1 MSFND
6 HDVDEMAAKME
17 QSIRKNKSKLGKLVF
32 FGIIGLIC
40 LWVLFNAVDTNNKG
54 EYRIVQ
60 YPVTGK
66 MVAKMDPGM
75 YFQMWGDVQEW
86 PKSETFYFT
95 SDKEEGASRD
105 QSIEV
110 RFNDGSVANISGTCR
125 VLLPTS
131 PDQAIKLMTDLN
143 FRSYSDLEHRF
154 IMPIVRSALRTTANL
169 MNSRQSYSEKR
180 LDFKTMA
187 WDQIQNGLYKTEEQ
201 VTWVEDPE
209 KPGQKV
215 RKTVKVIRKGENGMP
230 LRDHNPLNGTGI
242 SLANFEV
249 KKFEYDPKVKDQIAK
264 QQDNYM
270 AIATATAEA
279 QRAEQE
285 AKTAEAQGKRDV
297 MKVKYEEMK
306 EKERATVQAEKE
318 AQVATINA
326 QREVDVAQKTKERA
340 EVEANQRLE
349 VARLDKKAAAE
360 TKQKLILEGE
370 GEAKK
375 KQLIMQA
382 DGALE
387 KKLEAYVKV
396 QEAYAKAIQNYE
408 GNWVPTTMLG
418 GSGEAGNSNAAME
431 LMQILSVK
439 AAKDL
444 ALDTTVKK

>member
-1 MSFND
+1 MSYSD
-6 HDVDEMAAKME
+6 RDVDALAEKME
-17 QSIRKNKSKLGKLVF
+17 QNIRKNKSKIGRWLF
-32 FGIIGLIC
+32 IAIMGIIA
-40 LWVLFNAVDTNNKG
+40 LWVVFNIFDTNNKG
-54 EYRIVQ
+54 QYRIVQ

-75 YFQMWGDVQEW
+75 YFQMWGDVQTW

-95 SDKEEGASRD
+95 SDADEGERHD

-125 VLLPTS
+125 VLLPTG
-131 PDQAIKLMTDLN
+131 PDQAIGLMTNLN
-143 FRSYSDLEHRF
+143 FRNYGDLENRF

-169 MNSRQSYSEKR
+169 MNARESYSEKR

-187 WDQIQNGLYKTEEQ
+187 WDQIQHGIYKTEEQ
-201 VTWVEDPE
+201 VTWVDNPE
-209 KPGQKV
+209 QPGQKI
-215 RKTVKVIRKGENGMP
+215 RRTVKVIRKDKNGMP
-230 LRDHNPLNGTGI
+230 LRDHNPLEGTGI

-249 KKFEYDPKVKDQIAK
+249 KKFEYDEKVKAQISK

-306 EKERATVQAEKE
+306 EKERATVRAQKE
-318 AQVATINA
+318 AEVATINA
-326 QREVDVAQKTKERA
+326 QREVDVAKKAKEQA
-340 EVEANQRLE
+340 EVKANQKLSVAKLE
-349 VARLDKKAAAE
+349 KKAAVE
-360 TKQKLILEGE
+360 TKQKLILEGQ
-370 GEAKK
+370 GEAEKK
-375 KQLIMQA
+375 RLIMAA

-387 KKLEAYVKV
+387 KKLEAYVQVMGKF
-396 QEAYAKAIQNYE
+396 ANAIQNYD

-418 GSGEAGNSNAAME
+418 GSGEGGSNAALD

-444 ALDTTVKK
+444 ALDTGVKK